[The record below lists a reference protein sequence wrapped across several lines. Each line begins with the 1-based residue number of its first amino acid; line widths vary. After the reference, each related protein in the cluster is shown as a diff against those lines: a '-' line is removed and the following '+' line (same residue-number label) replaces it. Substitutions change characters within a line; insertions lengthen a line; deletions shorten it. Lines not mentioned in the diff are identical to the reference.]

1 MKTVYVVWT
10 TVDDRMPTT
19 VEIEMF
25 GTYDKALAYAK
36 KQVDIYKLNGY
47 VETNEPDDDS
57 TDNNGYWMLEYEDYY
72 TAEIYIEERKVN

>member
-19 VEIEMF
+19 TEIELF
-25 GTYDKALAYAK
+25 RAYDEALAYAK

-47 VETNEPDDDS
+47 VETNEPDDGS
-57 TDNNGYWMLEYEDYY
+57 TDNNGYWMLEFEDYY
-72 TAEIYIEERKVN
+72 TAEIYIEERKLK

>member
-10 TVDDRMPTT
+10 IVDDRMPTA

-47 VETNEPDDDS
+47 VETNESDDGS

-72 TAEIYIEERKVN
+72 TAEIYIEERKVK